1 MIDIFQRY
9 PFLFHKLSRNS
20 FTKITACLQFCSFF
34 LWMELTAEERP
45 LFASLMNHNIDEQT
59 NTGHHE
65 NLLKQVLCRT
75 GERGRIQ
82 LPKTSVTMSL
92 KTEFYFLCLNLFN
105 IILSENLFLKH
116 FIYITR
122 TPSST
127 SESCVSYLGKIM
139 IFPLIIC
146 INCTYNQP
154 ESI

>member
-34 LWMELTAEERP
+34 LWMELAEEERP

-59 NTGHHE
+59 NTGHYE

-82 LPKTSVTMSL
+82 FPKTFVTMSL

-105 IILSENLFLKH
+105 VILSENLFPKH
-116 FIYITR
+116 FIYITK

-146 INCTYNQP
+146 I
-154 ESI
+154 